1 MKTFFLEE
9 YKGSDCEKKSGLRI
23 YMALSI
29 RTRTNNEKYILFQV
43 YHRNPEWQISRGFA
57 SGLSGSIGISLNLN
71 TDENPYDNYLLHLF
85 NEDRI
90 SEDHWLILCVRR
102 LAELLACTQHRKGR
116 LNINVLSE
124 TGNMALIRNSV
135 QLIEPGQVGLT
146 AALVSAITLTDV
158 FNSLED
164 IESFAR
170 TTGVIDVMSPV
181 STEESEY
188 CKPKFSSVHSIA
200 QSILTYT
207 SPDTPEK
214 LEHENLG
221 RLFEKDL
228 HITPTEDN
236 DIRNEMLL
244 DQAIRETPQ
253 GQFLRAGHAA
263 GGNGFIKITDR
274 FFVFKPFLLFTIKPK
289 NSKKVPEHDHTALHK
304 AFSFVRTEDLLKVS
318 PHKYETILQS
328 LLILARSYFLVL
340 ASDHNDEEIN
350 KARRHIESHEQQALD
365 EHKRMC
371 SSTSNGIESSD
382 GRVEDIKRR
391 ISEEIVSNV
400 LTTSYL
406 LDRNS
411 GTNRNLLSR
420 SVAMTQDTVEQVRT
434 LHSSYQPSIT
444 LGATVLRRFLKE
456 ILLGRKHDVLSRDQM
471 SAEPVLRM
479 LQSRQEDLTKSV
491 KPVL

>member
-1 MKTFFLEE
+1 MKAFFFLED
-9 YKGSDCEKKSGLRI
+9 YKGPDFKICISLSVRNRSD
-23 YMALSI
+23 
-29 RTRTNNEKYILFQV
+29 NEKYILVQV
-43 YHRNPEWQISRGFA
+43 YRHNSEWHIKRGVVLG
-57 SGLSGSIGISLNLN
+57 SPGSIGISLNLN
-71 TDENPYDNYLLHLF
+71 TDENPYDNHLLHLI
-85 NEDRI
+85 NENRI
-90 SEDHWLILCVRR
+90 TEDHWLVLFVRR
-102 LAELLACTQHRKGR
+102 LAELLACTQHREGR

-188 CKPKFSSVHSIA
+188 CKPRFSSVYSIA
-200 QSILTYT
+200 ESILSYT

-244 DQAIRETPQ
+244 DQIIRETPQ
-253 GQFLRAGHAA
+253 GQFLRAGHAV

-274 FFVFKPFLLFTIKPK
+274 FFVFKPFFSFTMKPK
-289 NSKKVPEHDHTALHK
+289 HNKKAPEHARIALHK
-304 AFSFVRTEDLLKVS
+304 AFSFVRTEDLFKVS
-318 PHKYETILQS
+318 LHKHETVVQS
-328 LLILARSYFLVL
+328 LLLLAKSYFLTLV
-340 ASDHNDEEIN
+340 SSHNDEEIN
-350 KARRHIESHEQQALD
+350 EVRKHIESHEQQALD
-365 EHKRMC
+365 EHRRMC
-371 SSTSNGIESSD
+371 NTSNIESSD
-382 GRVEDIKRR
+382 SRVDDITIR

-400 LTTSYL
+400 LITAYLIDKKLGTS
-406 LDRNS
+406 N
-411 GTNRNLLSR
+411 NLLNN
-420 SVAMTQDTVEQVRT
+420 SVAMTQDSVRRVRK
-434 LHSSYQPSIT
+434 LHLPSID
-444 LGATVLRRFLKE
+444 LGAVVLYRFLSE
-456 ILLGRKHDVLSRDQM
+456 VLPGRSLDASSRQQV

-479 LQSRQEDLTKSV
+479 LRNEQMDPVEGT